1 MEDCVAHM
9 ESEAKVNRKFLGYIA
24 IVALLIVVT
33 GQALYASPHKP
44 TSGSLTLKDVERA
57 LRNAGLQVRRGAH
70 IRQPYLHTSGTL
82 LIVNGEN
89 GAEVQAYVYSSSAA
103 REQDT
108 NKLDPKTAAPPTVSP
123 TWIAPPSLVLTK
135 NVALIVLTRDE
146 ELRNK
151 IAKAF
156 VGE

>member
-1 MEDCVAHM
+1 M
-9 ESEAKVNRKFLGYIA
+9 ESQAKVNRKFLGYIA

-33 GQALYASPHKP
+33 GQALCASPPKP
-44 TSGSLTLKDVERA
+44 TPGSLALKLALKDVERA

-70 IRQPYLHTSGTL
+70 IRQPYLHTPGTVL
-82 LIVNGEN
+82 TVNGEN

-156 VGE
+156 AGE